1 MMPCKIFPDHETCL
15 HFSDRRKK
23 VVLKERR
30 SFWSGNN
37 PAEKL
42 FCAYRIDACVI
53 TTGRKC
59 DFLLTDAQHCY
70 LIELKGSDLLSA
82 VEQIDQT
89 LDTLASVI
97 SSHAVRGRIVLTR
110 VNTAN
115 LRNSKYLKLKKR
127 LENMGGN
134 LKHASQKMEEEI

>member
-1 MMPCKIFPDHETCL
+1 LI
-15 HFSDRRKK
+15 FSDQRKL
-23 VVLKERR
+23 VVLKERKSSVYEGR
-30 SFWSGNN
+30 NM
-37 PAEKL
+37 AEKH

-59 DFLLTDAQHCY
+59 DFLLTDAQKCY

-89 LDTLASVI
+89 LEALLPVI
-97 SSHAVRGRIVLTR
+97 SSYVVLRRIVLTR

-134 LKHASQKMEEEI
+134 LKYASQKMEEEI

>member
-1 MMPCKIFPDHETCL
+1 MSCKIFPDHETCL
-15 HFSDRRKK
+15 QFSDYRRK
-23 VVLKERR
+23 VVLREKKCV
-30 SFWSGNN
+30 WIGNN
-37 PAEKL
+37 STEKL
-42 FCAYRIDACVI
+42 FCAYRVDACVI

-59 DFLLTDAQHCY
+59 DFLLTDAQDCY
-70 LIELKGSDLLSA
+70 LVELKGSDLLSA

-89 LDTLASVI
+89 LDTIASVI
-97 SSHAVRGRIVLTR
+97 SGYAVRGRIVLTR